1 MDNVPLWLI
10 NTVGVAAGLCSM
22 ASFLPQI
29 AKIWR
34 ERDAS
39 GVSLHM
45 FAVTVTA
52 FVLWTGFGILQN
64 SWPIAVSNGVCLAL
78 AAIIV
83 VLRLKFG
90 DGEAQASHG
99 G

>member
-1 MDNVPLWLI
+1 MENAPTWLI
-10 NTVGVAAGLCSM
+10 NTIGVAAGLCSM
-22 ASFLPQI
+22 ASFVPQI

-52 FVLWTGFGILQN
+52 FVLWTVFGVLQQ
-64 SWPIAVSNGVCLAL
+64 SWPIALCNGVCLAL
-78 AAIIV
+78 ATIIV
-83 VLRLKFG
+83 VLRLRFG
-90 DGEAQASHG
+90 DGQTQASHG
-99 G
+99 R